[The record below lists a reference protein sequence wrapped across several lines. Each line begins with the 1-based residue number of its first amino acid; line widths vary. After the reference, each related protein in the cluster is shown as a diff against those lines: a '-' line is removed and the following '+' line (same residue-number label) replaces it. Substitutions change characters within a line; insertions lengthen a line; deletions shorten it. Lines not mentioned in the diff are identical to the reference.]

1 LAINRDK
8 VYDGAMKLL
17 TGGKFDKAIA
27 EFQKLLVDDPKDV
40 RTLLKIADTLHV
52 KMGNRKEALVHYD
65 KAATL
70 YTEQGFFLK
79 AVAVFKQMLTVDAT
93 NPELHLRLAELYQQ
107 LGYGSQCLLHYQ
119 QVVVLYEQQEQPK
132 DKVLDILKR
141 MVDLDPENLASR
153 IKVAELFAQAGKV
166 QEAAGEMRAAYD
178 YLKAQQRVDDAL
190 RVGERILAFD
200 AAAIDVA
207 RDLATLYMQR
217 QDAKQ
222 ALAKLQ
228 MCFKVDPR
236 NVEVLGAIAE
246 AFRALDQVPKTIS
259 VYKEIARIHEGNN
272 DKATAREFWEKVL
285 ALVPV
290 DDDAELALGR
300 RAATVVA
307 GAAAPA
313 APARP
318 SAEDEQ
324 LQRLL
329 TETDVYVKYGLR
341 DKAIE
346 HLDKIFA
353 IRPDHLPG
361 LEKLKQLQTQTKQS
375 TVDTLKRLI
384 ARGSEVNHPKV
395 AEWKAELD
403 KAGQQKPAAAPAP
416 KPAPAAPPP
425 ARMPSAEGEVILVEE
440 EPAPA
445 PKPPPTV
452 SSTSSSTVSSSTK
465 KPPPTLRGAQ
475 PKPLDEPAPAPVAP
489 VAFAPVAAPVAPFAA
504 PLDPAF
510 DEPLEPKDAF
520 PTRER
525 REPGNNSPRPEER
538 GFGEFDEPLEPMA
551 ALAPRGT
558 VTSPPLPPDE
568 SFDETSAPGRQE
580 IMLDEAVEAADADA
594 LVRAALA
601 DVPAA
606 QTLPELPADE
616 ELAAPA
622 PISILAAPA
631 PLAAP
636 LPAPLP
642 SPLAAPL
649 GADFDDFDALAAA
662 AVRESANELMLSDDE
677 VGELQAFVEHASQEG
692 APLDNDAND
701 ANANE
706 ANDPLGRAEHA
717 VTAPAP
723 VAAAPVAALPPEFS
737 SEGDDF
743 GDFGGER
750 TIAYGMQDL
759 VAQVPK
765 ASAPPA
771 PSPTAVA
778 FDAAAAALPAA
789 PSSTQNP
796 FADTQP
802 QSGEFDPNE
811 FDLPDDVKA
820 MLAPSSPKASSP
832 RPSPF
837 PEMGELGNGELP
849 GLPTGTFDAGDLRGG
864 ATLLPDELPD
874 LASVPSL
881 ASSDAEAVIEVPPPV
896 VDDVTAP
903 VAAVDDADIGAPSQS
918 RDLFAPARGF
928 EDDPANTFFPDELAE
943 AEFFIQQDLL
953 DEAREILEPI
963 LEEVDD
969 SPRVQHMLA
978 RVAAKENGEPEPPAP
993 WEQRLID
1000 DVAAELDSLSFSQ
1013 PPASAA
1019 PQQVSVEEVLSQFKK
1034 GIAETVPEDDAATHY
1049 DLGIAYREMGL
1060 LDDAV
1065 SEFEISAR
1073 APSKAAD
1080 SWYLVGLVRLDQG
1093 RVDDA
1098 VAALERAFFSATAT
1112 EAQKAAAEYTRGV
1125 ILADHK
1131 GDGVDA
1137 LAALKRARDL
1147 GGNAPDLER
1156 RISALAKIHG
1166 DVPAAGRDAAD
1177 RSVGRPKNIDYV

>member
-1 LAINRDK
+1 MAINRDK

-40 RTLLKIADTLHV
+40 RTLLKIAETLHV

-166 QEAAGEMRAAYD
+166 QEAAAEMRAAYD
-178 YLKAQQRVDDAL
+178 YLKAQQRLDDAL

-200 AAAIDVA
+200 GGATDVA
-207 RDLATLYMQR
+207 RDLANLYMQR

-236 NVEVLGAIAE
+236 NLEVLGAIAE

-285 ALVPV
+285 ALVPG

-361 LEKLKQLQTQTKQS
+361 LEKLKQLQQQTKQP
-375 TVDTLKRLI
+375 TADTLRRLI

-395 AEWKAELD
+395 SEWKAELD
-403 KAGQQKPAAAPAP
+403 KASQAPKPAAPAP

-425 ARMPSAEGEVILVEE
+425 ARMQSAEGEVILVEE
-440 EPAPA
+440 EAAAP
-445 PKPPPTV
+445 PPPPPPPTV

-465 KPPPTLRGAQ
+465 KPPPPTLRGAQ
-475 PKPLDEPAPAPVAP
+475 PKPIDEPVLVAP
-489 VAFAPVAAPVAPFAA
+489 APFAA
-504 PLDPAF
+504 PLAAPLDPGF
-510 DEPLEPKDAF
+510 DEPLEP
-520 PTRER
+520 R
-525 REPGNNSPRPEER
+525 
-538 GFGEFDEPLEPMA
+538 FDEPLSRA
-551 ALAPRGT
+551 A
-558 VTSPPLPPDE
+558 PPLPPDE
-568 SFDETSAPGRQE
+568 SFDEASAAGRQE
-580 IMLDEAVEAADADA
+580 LVLDEAVEAADADA

-636 LPAPLP
+636 ASVAAPAVP

-649 GADFDDFDALAAA
+649 GADFDDVDALAAA

-677 VGELQAFVEHASQEG
+677 VGELQAFVEQASQEG
-692 APLDNDAND
+692 APLESGDASGL
-701 ANANE
+701 A
-706 ANDPLGRAEHA
+706 A
-717 VTAPAP
+717 VTAPVP
-723 VAAAPVAALPPEFS
+723 VAAPTAALPPEFS

-750 TIAYGMQDL
+750 TIAYGMQAL

-765 ASAPPA
+765 ASAPPT

-778 FDAAAAALPAA
+778 FDEAAAALPAEA
-789 PSSTQNP
+789 FAAQNP
-796 FADTQP
+796 FAENQA

-820 MLAPSSPKASSP
+820 MLASPSPSPSPP

-837 PEMGELGNGELP
+837 PELGNDELP
-849 GLPTGTFDAGDLRGG
+849 ALPTGTFDAGDLRGG

-881 ASSDAEAVIEVPPPV
+881 ASSDAEAVVEVPPPV
-896 VDDVTAP
+896 ADVAAP
-903 VAAVDDADIGAPSQS
+903 VAAVDDADVGAPSQS

-1073 APSKAAD
+1073 AQSKAAD
-1080 SWYLVGLVRLDQG
+1080 SWYLVGLVRLDQA

-1098 VAALERAFFSATAT
+1098 LAALERAFFSAAAT
-1112 EAQKAAAEYTRGV
+1112 GAQKAAAEYTRGV
-1125 ILADHK
+1125 ILADHQ
-1131 GDGVDA
+1131 GDGVEA

-1156 RISALAKIHG
+1156 RISALAKVHG
-1166 DVPAAGRDAAD
+1166 DVPAAGRDASD